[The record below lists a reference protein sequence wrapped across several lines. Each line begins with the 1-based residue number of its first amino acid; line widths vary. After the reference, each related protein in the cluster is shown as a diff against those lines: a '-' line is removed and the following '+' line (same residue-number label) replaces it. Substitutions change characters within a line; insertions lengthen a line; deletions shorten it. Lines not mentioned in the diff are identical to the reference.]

1 MAGDLGIG
9 PDDSRH
15 HAGPRHWPAQ
25 EIEKGA
31 RKRLKSAVKPTCSA
45 LVHLLLR
52 RTGLILM
59 ATGWLLLSFF
69 GRTQVPGFLPAGQI
83 AKQTP
88 VEIVYA
94 IPSPFQ
100 PVQFHQLRL
109 SGFACWFAKFIGMA
123 SIEPSLLS
131 LQTVL
136 GPGQTLLAS
145 ASFEFLNSWQF
156 NRRAAL
162 HPRAPCQT

>member
-1 MAGDLGIG
+1 MA
-9 PDDSRH
+9 
-15 HAGPRHWPAQ
+15 A
-25 EIEKGA
+25 
-31 RKRLKSAVKPTCSA
+31 
-45 LVHLLLR
+45 
-52 RTGLILM
+52 
-59 ATGWLLLSFF
+59 GWLALSFF
-69 GRTQVPGFLPAGQI
+69 GRIQGPGFLPTGQI

-94 IPSPFQ
+94 IHSPFQ

-109 SGFACWFAKFIGMA
+109 SGFACWFSKFIGLA
-123 SIEPSLLS
+123 SVEPSLLS
-131 LQTVL
+131 SQTVL

-145 ASFEFLNSWQF
+145 ASSELLNSWQF